1 MYLKQND
8 PESQSYLTAFR
19 EGLQKAGWIVGRN
32 LEIEYRWTGGDP
44 QLTRKYAAEL
54 VALNPHVIL
63 TAGGAQVGPLQEV
76 TRSIPIVF
84 VQVAD
89 AVGAGFVNSLAKPG
103 GNATGFTNGQFDIS
117 AKWLEVLKQIS
128 PSMKKGNREMCKWTR
143 RLNNFRVEGVL
154 FVLLAT
160 ASVASA
166 LDVGDKAPDFKLP
179 STNGVDIA
187 LSDFRGKKWVFL
199 EFYAAAFV
207 PT

>member
-1 MYLKQND
+1 
-8 PESQSYLTAFR
+8 
-19 EGLQKAGWIVGRN
+19 
-32 LEIEYRWTGGDP
+32 
-44 QLTRKYAAEL
+44 
-54 VALNPHVIL
+54 
-63 TAGGAQVGPLQEV
+63 
-76 TRSIPIVF
+76 
-84 VQVAD
+84 
-89 AVGAGFVNSLAKPG
+89 
-103 GNATGFTNGQFDIS
+103 
-117 AKWLEVLKQIS
+117 
-128 PSMKKGNREMCKWTR
+128 MCKWTR

>member
-1 MYLKQND
+1 
-8 PESQSYLTAFR
+8 
-19 EGLQKAGWIVGRN
+19 
-32 LEIEYRWTGGDP
+32 
-44 QLTRKYAAEL
+44 
-54 VALNPHVIL
+54 
-63 TAGGAQVGPLQEV
+63 
-76 TRSIPIVF
+76 
-84 VQVAD
+84 
-89 AVGAGFVNSLAKPG
+89 
-103 GNATGFTNGQFDIS
+103 
-117 AKWLEVLKQIS
+117 
-128 PSMKKGNREMCKWTR
+128 MCKRTR
-143 RLNNFRVEGVL
+143 RLNNFLVEGVL